1 MAATEPRLKAEIE
14 GCAAVGRRA
23 ARPGKYSNAAR
34 LHHRVTPCISEVFG
48 AMGADGR
55 ALLEKWAR
63 KARSRTPEGEEP
75 PWSARNYRPYWT
87 QLLSIA
93 AQRGAAREIGFGAF
107 KAGAAAA
114 DRLRRE
120 G

>member
-1 MAATEPRLKAEIE
+1 MV
-14 GCAAVGRRA
+14 CAQL
-23 ARPGKYSNAAR
+23 P
-34 LHHRVTPCISEVFG
+34 P
-48 AMGADGR
+48 
-55 ALLEKWAR
+55 LLE
-63 KARSRTPEGEEP
+63 
-75 PWSARNYRPYWT
+75 YWT